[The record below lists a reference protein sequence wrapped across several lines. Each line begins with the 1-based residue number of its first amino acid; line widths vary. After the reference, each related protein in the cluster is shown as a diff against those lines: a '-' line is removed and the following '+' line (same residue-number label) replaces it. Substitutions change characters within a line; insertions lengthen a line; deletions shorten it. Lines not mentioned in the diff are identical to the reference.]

1 MSVVCEVCNAT
12 VSSKYILKTHMSTN
26 KACLSLRNLELQS
39 RFKCRGCDTYFKDN
53 QKLVIHKDGCK
64 TYQALILTEE
74 LSEKYEKEKKELIE
88 NCEKEKIELVET
100 YEKENRDLVE
110 KYEKEKKELVEKY
123 EKEKTELVCT
133 YEHTIKEHKNT
144 VKQHE
149 RVIMDTKFTTDKI
162 IRDLQA
168 QNDKLI
174 DSLRQLASQAIEKPS
189 TSTTNVTN
197 HNTIRNHFSEKYFL
211 DAITPEDVKK
221 KCQNYLTEEV
231 FFQGQRGIAQLCTD
245 HIIRTKDQKA
255 LMICTDASRKKFKY
269 MDEQG
274 NLKEDH
280 EARAFTEKVSKPIK
294 DVSKILY
301 ENILSDVK
309 YEKENVDDE
318 DYSRKSV
325 LSNKEM
331 KAIDCFVQITYF
343 DHPDHNTEYKNELA
357 IRSAFAKSGVP
368 PPRDGV

>member
-1 MSVVCEVCNAT
+1 MNVVCEVCNAT
-12 VSSKYILKTHMSTN
+12 VSSKYILKTHMATN

-39 RFKCRGCDTYFKDN
+39 RFKCRGCDSYFKDN

-88 NCEKEKIELVET
+88 SCEKEKIELVDT
-100 YEKENRDLVE
+100 HEKEKRELIE
-110 KYEKEKKELVEKY
+110 KYEKER
-123 EKEKTELVCT
+123 TELVGM
-133 YEHTIKEHKNT
+133 YEHTQIEHKNT
-144 VKQHE
+144 IKQHE
-149 RVIMDTKFTTDKI
+149 RTIMDMKSTTDKI

-189 TSTTNVTN
+189 TTNVTN

-211 DAITPEDVKK
+211 EAITPEDVKK

-245 HIIRTKDQKA
+245 HIIRTKDKKA

-280 EARAFTEKVSKPIK
+280 EARTFTEKVSKPIK

>member
-1 MSVVCEVCNAT
+1 MSVACEVCNAI
-12 VSSKYILKTHMSTN
+12 VSSKYILKTHMATN

-64 TYQALILTEE
+64 AYQSLILTEE
-74 LSEKYEKEKKELIE
+74 LSEKYEKEKTELLE
-88 NCEKEKIELVET
+88 KCEKEKAELVS
-100 YEKENRDLVE
+100 N
-110 KYEKEKKELVEKY
+110 
-123 EKEKTELVCT
+123 
-133 YEHTIKEHKNT
+133 YEHTQTEHKNT
-144 VKQHE
+144 IKQHE
-149 RVIMDTKFTTDKI
+149 RTIMDMKFTTDKI

-174 DSLRQLASQAIEKPS
+174 DSLRQLASQAIEKP
-189 TSTTNVTN
+189 STTNVTN

-357 IRSAFAKSGVP
+357 IRSAFGKSAQKA
-368 PPRDGV
+368 

>member
-1 MSVVCEVCNAT
+1 MDCEYCSLSFKT
-12 VSSKYILKTHMSTN
+12 KYTLKWHQSNN
-26 KACLSLRNLELQS
+26 KACLKSRGLSLETRFVCDGCSLTFTNNINLV
-39 RFKCRGCDTYFKDN
+39 T
-53 QKLVIHKDGCK
+53 HKDICK
-64 TYQALILTEE
+64 KYMVLNVQEE
-74 LSEKYEKEKKELIE
+74 CKKQIKAIQQE
-88 NCEKEKIELVET
+88 C
-100 YEKENRDLVE
+100 KENNEAIIKSIQEECTKQIESIQE
-110 KYEKEKKELVEKY
+110 KFESIQLECKEQMDITRRECDETV
-123 EKEKTELVCT
+123 
-133 YEHTIKEHKNT
+133 KEHKNT
-144 VKQHE
+144 IKQHE
-149 RVIMDTKFTTDKI
+149 RTIMDMKFNTDKI

-189 TSTTNVTN
+189 TTNVTN

-211 DAITPEDVKK
+211 EAITPEDVKK

-357 IRSAFAKSGVP
+357 IRSAFGKKSGVP
-368 PPRDGV
+368 SPRDGV

>member
-1 MSVVCEVCNAT
+1 MSVACEVCNAI
-12 VSSKYILKTHMSTN
+12 VSSKYILKTHMATN

-39 RFKCRGCDTYFKDN
+39 RFKCRGCDSYFKDN

-64 TYQALILTEE
+64 SYQALILTEE
-74 LSEKYEKEKKELIE
+74 LSEKYEKEKTELLE
-88 NCEKEKIELVET
+88 KCEKEKIELL
-100 YEKENRDLVE
+100 EKC
-110 KYEKEKKELVEKY
+110 EKEKAELVSN
-123 EKEKTELVCT
+123 
-133 YEHTIKEHKNT
+133 YEHTQTEHKNT
-144 VKQHE
+144 IKQHE
-149 RVIMDTKFTTDKI
+149 RTIMDMKFTTDKI
-162 IRDLQA
+162 IRDLQS

-174 DSLRQLASQAIEKPS
+174 DSLRQLASQAIEKP
-189 TSTTNVTN
+189 STTNVTN

-280 EARAFTEKVSKPIK
+280 EARVFTEKVSKPIK

-357 IRSAFAKSGVP
+357 IRSAFGKSAQKA
-368 PPRDGV
+368 

>member
-1 MSVVCEVCNAT
+1 MSVVCEICNAT
-12 VSSKYILKTHMSTN
+12 VSSKYILKTHIATN

-39 RFKCRGCDTYFKDN
+39 RFKCRGCDSYFKDN

-64 TYQALILTEE
+64 AYQGLILTEE
-74 LSEKYEKEKKELIE
+74 LS
-88 NCEKEKIELVET
+88 
-100 YEKENRDLVE
+100 E

-123 EKEKTELVCT
+123 EKEKTELIGT
-133 YEHTIKEHKNT
+133 YEHTQIEHKNT
-144 VKQHE
+144 IKQHE
-149 RVIMDTKFTTDKI
+149 RTIMDMKFNTDKI

-189 TSTTNVTN
+189 TTNVTN

-211 DAITPEDVKK
+211 EAITPEDVKK

-280 EARAFTEKVSKPIK
+280 EARTFTEKVSKPIK

-357 IRSAFAKSGVP
+357 IRSAFGKKSGVP
-368 PPRDGV
+368 SPRDGV

>member
-1 MSVVCEVCNAT
+1 MSVVCEICNAT
-12 VSSKYILKTHMSTN
+12 VSSKYILKTHIATN

-39 RFKCRGCDTYFKDN
+39 RFKCRGCDSYFKDN

-64 TYQALILTEE
+64 AYQGLILTEE
-74 LSEKYEKEKKELIE
+74 LS
-88 NCEKEKIELVET
+88 
-100 YEKENRDLVE
+100 E

-123 EKEKTELVCT
+123 EKEKTELIGT
-133 YEHTIKEHKNT
+133 YEHTQIEHKNT
-144 VKQHE
+144 IKQHE
-149 RVIMDTKFTTDKI
+149 RTIMDMKFNTDKI

-189 TSTTNVTN
+189 TTNVTN

-211 DAITPEDVKK
+211 EAITPEDVKK

-357 IRSAFAKSGVP
+357 IRSAFGKKSGVP
-368 PPRDGV
+368 SPRDGV

>member
-1 MSVVCEVCNAT
+1 MDCEFCSLSFKT
-12 VSSKYILKTHMSTN
+12 KYTLKWHQSNN
-26 KACLSLRNLELQS
+26 KACLKSRGLSLETRFVCAGCSLTFTNNINLATHMDICKKFMVLNVQEECKKQIEAIQQEC
-39 RFKCRGCDTYFKDN
+39 KENTDTI
-53 QKLVIHKDGCK
+53 QQECK
-64 TYQALILTEE
+64 ETIKAIQQECKKQIE
-74 LSEKYEKEKKELIE
+74 SVQEKFESIQVECKEQIE
-88 NCEKEKIELVET
+88 NTRRECDE
-100 YEKENRDLVE
+100 
-110 KYEKEKKELVEKY
+110 
-123 EKEKTELVCT
+123 
-133 YEHTIKEHKNT
+133 TIKEHKNT
-144 VKQHE
+144 IKQHE

-174 DSLRQLASQAIEKPS
+174 DSLRQLASQAIEKP
-189 TSTTNVTN
+189 STTNVTN

-343 DHPDHNTEYKNELA
+343 DHPDHNMEYKNELA
-357 IRSAFAKSGVP
+357 IRSAFGKSAQKA
-368 PPRDGV
+368 